1 MPTGTFEYH
10 SDTERLAIEAAIAFV
25 TELHQLAL
33 AAPAGQVLDQ
43 CELQALGQGRTLL
56 RSTLQ
61 QAVQARIATAE
72 KKGAPPDT
80 ARVPERSASNGGV
93 TGKS

>member
-33 AAPAGQVLDQ
+33 AAPDGHVLDQ
-43 CELQALGQGRTLL
+43 CEQQALAQGRTLL

-72 KKGAPPDT
+72 KKGAPLGV
-80 ARVPERSASNGGV
+80 ARAPERSASNGGV
-93 TGKS
+93 TEK